1 MQVPRLLPTA
11 RNRTCYDEDE
21 LSKRNG
27 ATRCA
32 TSKCNNTQQRR
43 DSMKYTLSKAAA
55 ATGKNKATIQRAIK
69 NGKISAGKNSSGT
82 YEIDPSELHRVY
94 PATPQRVAQHN
105 TSNDAQHPDKH
116 DKTMKVKLYLL
127 EAERERERDQ
137 LQSTI
142 NDLRSRLDRSEERI
156 TALLPAP
163 TKRSWWP
170 WR

>member
-1 MQVPRLLPTA
+1 M
-11 RNRTCYDEDE
+11 N
-21 LSKRNG
+21 
-27 ATRCA
+27 
-32 TSKCNNTQQRR
+32 
-43 DSMKYTLSKAAA
+43 YTLSKAAM

-69 NGKISAGKNSSGT
+69 SGKISAIKNSSGA

-94 PATPQRVAQHN
+94 PATAQRVAQQDI
-105 TSNDAQHPDKH
+105 SNDTQHADKNNE
-116 DKTMKVKLYLL
+116 TIKLKLDLL

-137 LQSTI
+137 LQATI
-142 NDLRSRLDRSEERI
+142 DDLRVRLDRSEERI